1 MSNPLV
7 VPIDVEALVVTK
19 AYQKTQA
26 LRRWPFNYNALGQ
39 YDSPEPRAGQG
50 QASMQPPAIGAH
62 LRWTLPAALRRGVQ
76 TPAPAGGV
84 QTEVGDVTYPPVPN
98 RWLIVRLAGAGGTR
112 AATAWVLESDCPN
125 ADSPTQ
131 YLVDAAI
138 LAAWTASSDR
148 IRSDGAASV
157 IASAQG
163 GPPVA
168 PLGHAFPAAGW
179 AERAADTTFLTAVAP
194 GNAAFAAYQP
204 HHDNVF
210 AFTDP
215 LDGVADGDQLTYA
228 ITGWYSNAAEDPLGA
243 AAKGDPDAVRSA
255 FGWTLDPETE
265 RSGVDSTLL
274 HGLAFGVPWTPGSD
288 RAPPSPL
295 ADLAGRVTAAVGMTD
310 IDALTALIAAQPGA
324 RGPDA
329 SVLQAFQYGLLT
341 TFEQV
346 NGPALLAQAVHQAG
360 FATRPGGTRW
370 TIAPASTAPG
380 EDAGASAPLTAD
392 EARWLLELNAAQD
405 TLDAAVLTRDSAR
418 WALYAMWWKEQKGLL
433 ESQVI
438 PVEGFDPDVYATV
451 VGTTLPAAIAVAE
464 QAVTTALADVPQPA
478 PQPGDTREQAF
489 GRGVAAFAASKGL
502 DDTKVLKAVPG
513 PRYWRASDPVV
524 LLSGLAAP
532 PALDPSAPVACRL
545 ATGLVTQ
552 LVAQGTPIT
561 AAALGAVV
569 PAAPASAAPATCA
582 ALLAEAFLLDAA
594 SAASIGSA
602 VRIADNVIAAA
613 IATRAAPAYD
623 PATLPA
629 LGLAPWTAQPWAPLY
644 MEWQVDH
651 LDIPYATGGVPN
663 WAFDGNDYA
672 YTGPFGPF
680 PADPAAPLQAVG
692 GISLLTPQ
700 TQYTFRRRLERFLDV
715 YLHGAEDPPAT
726 LAELAALDAEVETI
740 DRWQLMSQALTG
752 YGDLVAN
759 HDTRAHIAPDAT
771 VAATV
776 AGQTDGVPAIDD
788 GSART
793 FAAVRQG
800 QFAFTSLL
808 VYDAFGQVL
817 QVVGGTGLTDPQ
829 TFAPVREPT
838 LLPTRP
844 AITRNPQ
851 RLVQLPPRA
860 MQPARLE
867 FLLVDATDDTRV
879 VGTSAG
885 ANPVGGWVLPNHLDR
900 SLLLYAPDGTALGS
914 FLRLV
919 GEDGTAT
926 ATWEPPPHTAMTLT
940 DVRARAPR
948 VAAMIGE
955 PALADPATFLALLD
969 TIDATLW
976 STDPLGNRAD
986 VNLSVLIG
994 RPLALVRARLD
1005 LALDGPPI
1013 GDLSPWEN
1021 VWPPPEPDFTSSDH
1035 AVRLGDLATRA
1046 DGLIGYFAG
1055 EQTTPFNSV
1064 PPPGDGAPAYLRAV
1078 GPIGATK
1085 DTNYITLRFAPDAP
1099 QQFVT
1104 MLVDP
1109 RASITAT
1116 TGLLP
1121 AKTLTVPPAF
1131 VDGPLA
1137 ALEIAFT
1144 ANALPTTIVPTP
1156 GTTPPPANPL
1166 AVGLP
1171 LPIEQG
1177 GTWAWWERSVSA
1189 PGGWASFDLA
1199 RATPGAALT
1208 DLPTTV
1214 RDGYLQLTADL
1225 APPTPPPSPARDA

>member
-1 MSNPLV
+1 MSTPLV

-50 QASMQPPAIGAH
+50 QSSLKPPDAGVH

-98 RWLIVRLAGAGGTR
+98 RWLIVRLAGAGAR
-112 AATAWVLESDCPN
+112 QATAWVLESDCPN

-131 YLVDAAI
+131 YLVDAGI
-138 LAAWTASSDR
+138 LAAWRASGDR
-148 IRSDGAASV
+148 IRSDGADSV
-157 IASAQG
+157 VATAQG

-168 PLGHAFPAAGW
+168 PLGQAFPAAGW
-179 AERAADTTFLTAVAP
+179 AERAATATFLTAVAP
-194 GNAAFAAYQP
+194 GNATFSAYQP

-215 LDGVADGDQLTYA
+215 LDGVGDDQLTYVV
-228 ITGWYSNAAEDPLGA
+228 TGWWSNPAEDPLGA
-243 AAKGDPDAVRSA
+243 AARGDPDTVRTA
-255 FGWTLDPETE
+255 FGWTLPDGADG
-265 RSGVDSTLL
+265 SGVDATLL
-274 HGLAFGVPWTPGSD
+274 HGLAFDVPWAPGATS
-288 RAPPSPL
+288 APPSPL
-295 ADLAGRVTAAVGMTD
+295 DDLAGRVSAAIGMTD
-310 IDALTALIAAQPGA
+310 VDALTALITAQPGA

-329 SVLQAFQYGLLT
+329 SVLQAFQYGLLSV
-341 TFEQV
+341 FEQV
-346 NGPALLAQAVHQAG
+346 NGPALLARAVHQAG
-360 FATRPGGTRW
+360 FATQPGGTRW
-370 TIAPASTAPG
+370 TIAPASAGPG
-380 EDAGASAPLTAD
+380 EDPGASAALTDA
-392 EARWLLELNAAQD
+392 EARWLLALNADQD
-405 TLDAAVLTRDSAR
+405 ALDAAVLARDSVR
-418 WALYAMWWKEQKGLL
+418 WALYAMWWKYQKGLA
-433 ESQVI
+433 ESVVV
-438 PVEGFDPDVYATV
+438 PVDGFDPDAYRQV
-451 VGTTLPAAIAVAE
+451 VETTLPAAIAAAE
-464 QAVTTALADVPQPA
+464 SAVTTALAAVPQPA
-478 PQPGDTREQAF
+478 PQAGDTREQAF
-489 GRGVAAFAASKGL
+489 TRGVAAFARTKGL
-502 DDTKVLKAVPG
+502 DDNKVLKAVPG
-513 PRYWRASDPVV
+513 PRYWRATDPVV
-524 LLSGLAAP
+524 LLSGLTAP
-532 PALDPSAPVACRL
+532 AALDPSAPAACRL
-545 ATGLVTQ
+545 AGDGLVAA
-552 LVAQGTPIT
+552 LVADRTTVT
-561 AAALGAVV
+561 AATLGAVV
-569 PAAPASAAPATCA
+569 PAAPASAAPAACA

-594 SAASIGSA
+594 SAPAIAGA
-602 VRIADNVIAAA
+602 ARIPEADVAAA
-613 IATRAAPAYD
+613 IGTRAAPAYD
-623 PATLPA
+623 ATTLPA
-629 LGLAPWTAQPWAPLY
+629 LGLDPWRAQPWAPLFL
-644 MEWQVDH
+644 EWQVDH
-651 LDIPYATGGVPN
+651 LDIPYATGGAPN
-663 WAFDGNDYA
+663 WAFDGDDYA

-680 PADPAAPLQAVG
+680 PADPQAPLRAIG

-700 TQYTFRRRLERFLDV
+700 TQYTFRRRLEQFLDV
-715 YLHGAEDPPAT
+715 YLRNATDPPAT
-726 LAELAALDAEVETI
+726 LAELKAIDAEVETI
-740 DRWQLMSQALTG
+740 DGWRLMSQALTG
-752 YGDLVAN
+752 FGDLVAMR
-759 HDTRAHIAPDAT
+759 DTRAHIAPDAT
-771 VAATV
+771 VAGAV
-776 AGQTDGVPAIDD
+776 AGQTNGVPVIDD
-788 GSART
+788 GSPGG
-793 FAAVRQG
+793 FSAVRQG

-829 TFAPVREPT
+829 TFAPVREPA

-851 RLVQLPPRA
+851 RLVQVPPRV

-867 FLLVDATDDTRV
+867 FLLVDAGDDTRV

-885 ANPVGGWVLPNHLDR
+885 ANPIGGWVLPNHLDR

-914 FLRLV
+914 FRRLA

-926 ATWEPPPHTAMTLT
+926 AAWQAPPHSALTLD

-948 VAAMIGE
+948 VAAMIGD
-955 PALADPATFLALLD
+955 PALADPPTFGALLD

-976 STDPLGNRAD
+976 TIDPLGNRAD

-1021 VWPPPEPDFTSSDH
+1021 VWPPPEADFTSADH
-1035 AVRLGDLATRA
+1035 AVRLGDLATRS

-1055 EQTTPFNSV
+1055 EDTAPFNTV
-1064 PPPGDGAPAYLRAV
+1064 PPPGAGGRPGYLRQI
-1078 GPIGATK
+1078 GPVGATK
-1085 DTNYITLRFAPDAP
+1085 DTNYFTLRFGPGAPRQA
-1099 QQFVT
+1099 VT

-1109 RASITAT
+1109 RAAVTAT
-1116 TGLLP
+1116 TGMLP
-1121 AKTLTVPPAF
+1121 AKTLTIPPAF

-1177 GTWAWWERSVSA
+1177 GTWAWWERSAGA

-1225 APPTPPPSPARDA
+1225 APPTPPPEGGD